1 LGASGRFAGRD
12 SDSKH
17 AKSGIEAISVL
28 AADFMI
34 YRPGENSAAAAVWPF
49 RKAFSKCSAYALS
62 LSSAPSALAKPN
74 LGFLMQGWVGV

>member
-1 LGASGRFAGRD
+1 
-12 SDSKH
+12 
-17 AKSGIEAISVL
+17 
-28 AADFMI
+28 MI